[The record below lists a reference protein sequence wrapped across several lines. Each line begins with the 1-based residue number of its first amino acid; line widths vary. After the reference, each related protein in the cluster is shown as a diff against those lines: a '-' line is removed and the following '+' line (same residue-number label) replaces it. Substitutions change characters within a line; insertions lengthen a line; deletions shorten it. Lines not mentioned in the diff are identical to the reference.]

1 MKNFLLFLFLV
12 GFYQISTAQYT
23 DLINSKRPGFSDSP
37 FSVGTDVYQIEA
49 GLFYKNIGNYLFF
62 DNTIPG
68 PSSYKSKVIGTD
80 ITIRTSKFLEKLELN
95 LDLNFVYEDRD
106 YILPTADNISKL
118 GLSRLTIGAKY
129 LVYSPKYTDKSKEI
143 RSWKKRTSYDWK
155 RLIPAV
161 GVYAGLNT
169 NFLSSLHKNPEG
181 LSPRVAVF
189 TQSDITDRFV
199 VLVNLIADKLFTDES
214 ENSYILT
221 ATYTLNRQFSVFAEN
236 QGFLRKSV
244 PNDFQYGLGGA
255 YLMGKN
261 MQVDASVRFISDERG
276 DDSFFFGAG
285 FAYRIDRHEDK
296 YKLIGAD
303 GEVNS
308 DDDEKKGGF
317 FSRLFGKKEKGL
329 EKRKVKKVKA
339 KKRKIIKDKA
349 PKKTKAQKKREK
361 AALKKLKEDQKA
373 AKKKAKDYDKNYEPP
388 SN

>member
-1 MKNFLLFLFLV
+1 
-12 GFYQISTAQYT
+12 
-23 DLINSKRPGFSDSP
+23 
-37 FSVGTDVYQIEA
+37 
-49 GLFYKNIGNYLFF
+49 
-62 DNTIPG
+62 
-68 PSSYKSKVIGTD
+68 
-80 ITIRTSKFLEKLELN
+80 
-95 LDLNFVYEDRD
+95 
-106 YILPTADNISKL
+106 
-118 GLSRLTIGAKY
+118 
-129 LVYSPKYTDKSKEI
+129 
-143 RSWKKRTSYDWK
+143 
-155 RLIPAV
+155 
-161 GVYAGLNT
+161 
-169 NFLSSLHKNPEG
+169 
-181 LSPRVAVF
+181 
-189 TQSDITDRFV
+189 
-199 VLVNLIADKLFTDES
+199 
-214 ENSYILT
+214 
-221 ATYTLNRQFSVFAEN
+221 
-236 QGFLRKSV
+236 
-244 PNDFQYGLGGA
+244 
-255 YLMGKN
+255 

-308 DDDEKKGGF
+308 DDDDDEKKGGF